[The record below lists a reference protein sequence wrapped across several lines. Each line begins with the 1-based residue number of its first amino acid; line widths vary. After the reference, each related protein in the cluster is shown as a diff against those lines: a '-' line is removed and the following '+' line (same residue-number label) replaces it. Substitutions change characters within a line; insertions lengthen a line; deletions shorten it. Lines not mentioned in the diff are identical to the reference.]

1 MASATFAHLQIPLED
16 VKKGTDNFAVSNI
29 IGKGG
34 FGAAYKGQLLW
45 SGKSIKIAALRL
57 DRKLGLGGLE
67 FWNEISVLSDL
78 KHTNLVSLIGFCDE
92 NHEKIIVI
100 KHEENGSLREHL
112 NNPNL
117 TLTQRLRISVG
128 VARALSYLYHDE
140 GRGYSVI
147 HCNINT
153 STILLDHDWEAKLS
167 GFTFSIKQSDSQID
181 QVVLCEPIGIAGYVD
196 PAIEKIRGASHT
208 SDIYSFGV
216 VLCEML
222 CGREAFIPKHINSVL
237 APLVKDLIE
246 NHKLLDII
254 PLYLHNQ
261 MVSRSSWYGYAGAAY
276 SCINDE
282 PAHRPNIKY
291 TLAVLEEAL
300 ELQLKRENQIL
311 GNNLEHFK
319 TALRDIK
326 SATENFSEKYG
337 INSNQDYNL
346 YKAELDHFDVK
357 NHSSVEENK
366 GKHQKRHNTVVIK
379 RFFYKFD
386 PQGEERFY
394 TNIRMLTSVK
404 HRNIVTLLGFC
415 VEACEMILVIENS
428 HEYLNDALMNIQV
441 RTLTWEKRLKI
452 CINVAHAL
460 KYLHSK
466 MIIHR
471 DICPWTIVL
480 DENLGAKIDDFFY
493 SVLSPTYQEDKPL
506 CLESN
511 GRQFYYIDQEYE
523 EDNKLKSAYDVYSF
537 GVVLFEVLCGK
548 LANHPIYL
556 TESEKGL
563 SHVVTQRYNMGTL
576 KDMVDPLLIDENN
589 IIQNRG
595 PNQDSLD
602 TFIAIAFRCMAKTQD
617 KRPTMEN
624 VTQELE
630 KALYFQEHQETPD
643 VEQVVDKHEKTPERA
658 NESIHEERIQCPN
671 PNQIVDELETALEVK
686 STHAIPGKNLEHL
699 KIHLTDIKFA
709 TNNFSET
716 CIIGYDELYTCYRAE
731 LENFYKQNPV
741 VVKRFS
747 YRHGLKREKEF
758 ATEIEVLTR
767 AKHPNIV
774 TLLGFCVEGSEMIIV
789 IDNLSNGFLG
799 DYFLNYNKLRLL
811 TWEKRLKICIDVGHA
826 LNYVHSGMEDQK
838 TIINRDICCRNIG
851 LDENW
856 TAKIVNFYV
865 SMFLHPSQVGLDP
878 CSEVRGRPYY
888 IDPEYKKTSKLQRE
902 SDVYSFGVVLFEILC
917 GNLACHPVYRR
928 GDDDGLASIARR
940 RLSTGTL
947 QDMIDPTLYTETSEN
962 NVILKKGPNKDSL
975 HIFINIANHCLAET
989 QIQRPTMNVVIEQ
1002 LKKALFFQ
1010 KYKDN
1015 RKFSLIDIKRATQN
1029 FHDDNFVG
1037 GGGFG
1042 KVYKGNLQDSDRE
1055 NTIVAKRLDT
1065 RLGQGEQQ
1073 FWNELQILLE
1083 YKHENIIGL
1092 VGYCDE
1098 DEEKIIVYQYAP
1110 RGSLDMYLN
1119 NASLTWVE
1127 RLNICIDVASALDFL
1142 HGGVGKQAKVIHR
1155 DIKTANI
1162 LLNNDGKAKLADFGL
1177 SLISPITQ
1185 KTYYVLDNVCGTLGY
1200 LDPHYKTTGFLTIE
1214 SDIYSFGV
1222 VLFEILCGRSTYSTH
1237 KHQGKFLS
1245 GFIKNKF
1252 KEGKQDELVF
1262 EQIREQINPKS
1273 LTIFQR
1279 IAYQCLHHEREKRL
1293 TTKKVLVEL
1302 KKALEFQNMA
1312 STMTKLN
1319 HLHITL
1325 EDIITATNSFHSD
1338 NIIGHHGFGTTYTG
1352 QLSRSGTLLKIA
1364 ARRFDYKHGEGDLK
1378 FLKEISML
1386 SDLKHTNLVSVIGF
1400 SDEKDEKVIITKYEG
1415 NGSLGQYL
1423 NISNLTWTQRLRICL
1438 GVARALSY
1446 LHYDEG
1452 RDYTIIHGNVNSDA
1466 ILLDEN
1472 WEAKLSSFEFSIK
1485 HLVCYKD
1492 HVGLCEHTST
1502 MGYMDP
1508 AIEKT
1513 GGVTHESDVYSF
1525 GVVLFETLCG
1535 RKAYVESEADRFLT
1549 LLAKYHYEN
1558 KTMHDII
1565 HPDLVIDPQSL
1576 IKYSAV
1582 AYSCL
1587 NEDRAC
1593 RPGMNHIVGE
1603 LEKALELHLSNE
1615 NMGINLEYLKN
1626 MKIRLTD
1633 IIFATD
1639 NFSKKYIISSSPCY
1653 TCYTAKLK
1661 NFEKQNHSS
1670 VVIKRFVSGQ
1680 DFQHGEHF
1688 VKEIELLT
1696 RVKHPNIVTL
1706 LGFCIDASERI
1717 LVLENFDNFFLD
1729 YHLIDTKK
1737 PFVLTWGQRLKIC
1750 IDIAHALNYLHS
1762 RMIIHRDI
1770 CSLNIELDQNW
1781 GAKISNFDNF
1791 IYLPPNQEDEALY
1804 LNKIA
1809 GRVYYV
1815 DPEYDKTGK
1824 LKRESDVY
1832 SFGVVLLEIL
1842 CGRVANDSIYETG
1855 SAKGLVVAARRSF
1868 CAGTLEEMIDPI
1880 LKGENGENNFVQ
1892 DRGPNK
1898 DSLRTFIE
1906 IAYRCVAETQDQRPT
1921 MKVVVKEL
1929 KKALFF
1935 QETS

>member
-16 VKKGTDNFAVSNI
+16 VKNGTDNFAVSNI

-34 FGAAYKGQLLW
+34 FGAAYKGQLLR

-92 NHEKIIVI
+92 NREKIIVI

-112 NNPNL
+112 NNPSL

-153 STILLDHDWEAKLS
+153 STILLDHNWEAKLS

-222 CGREAFIPKHINSVL
+222 CGREAFIPKHINSLL

-311 GNNLEHFK
+311 ENNLEHFK

-337 INSNQDYNL
+337 IKSDEDYNL

-366 GKHQKRHNTVVIK
+366 GKHQKRHRTVVVK

-452 CINVAHAL
+452 CIDVAHAL

-493 SVLSPTYQEDKPL
+493 SVLIPTYQDKLL

-511 GRQFYYIDQEYE
+511 GREFYYIDLEYE

-563 SHVVTQRYNMGTL
+563 SHVVTQRYNIGTL
-576 KDMVDPLLIDENN
+576 KDMVDPLLNDETDENN

-671 PNQIVDELETALEVK
+671 PNQIVDELETALEAK
-686 STHAIPGKNLEHL
+686 STHAIP
-699 KIHLTDIKFA
+699 
-709 TNNFSET
+709 
-716 CIIGYDELYTCYRAE
+716 
-731 LENFYKQNPV
+731 
-741 VVKRFS
+741 
-747 YRHGLKREKEF
+747 
-758 ATEIEVLTR
+758 
-767 AKHPNIV
+767 
-774 TLLGFCVEGSEMIIV
+774 
-789 IDNLSNGFLG
+789 
-799 DYFLNYNKLRLL
+799 
-811 TWEKRLKICIDVGHA
+811 
-826 LNYVHSGMEDQK
+826 
-838 TIINRDICCRNIG
+838 
-851 LDENW
+851 
-856 TAKIVNFYV
+856 
-865 SMFLHPSQVGLDP
+865 
-878 CSEVRGRPYY
+878 
-888 IDPEYKKTSKLQRE
+888 
-902 SDVYSFGVVLFEILC
+902 
-917 GNLACHPVYRR
+917 
-928 GDDDGLASIARR
+928 
-940 RLSTGTL
+940 
-947 QDMIDPTLYTETSEN
+947 
-962 NVILKKGPNKDSL
+962 
-975 HIFINIANHCLAET
+975 
-989 QIQRPTMNVVIEQ
+989 
-1002 LKKALFFQ
+1002 

-1015 RKFSLIDIKRATQN
+1015 RKFSLIDIKCATQN

-1200 LDPHYKTTGFLTIE
+1200 LDPHYKTTRFLTIE

-1222 VLFEILCGRSTYSTH
+1222 VLFEILCGRSTYSTR

-1262 EQIREQINPKS
+1262 EQIREQIDPKS

-1279 IAYQCLHHEREKRL
+1279 IAYQCLHHEREKRP

-1325 EDIITATNSFHSD
+1325 EDIITATNSFHND
-1338 NIIGHHGFGTTYTG
+1338 NIIGHHGFGTTYIG

-1364 ARRFDYKHGEGDLK
+1364 ARRFDSKHGEGDLK

-1386 SDLKHTNLVSVIGF
+1386 SDLKHTNLVSIIGF

-1423 NISNLTWTQRLRICL
+1423 NISNLTWTQRLRICV

-1492 HVGLCEHTST
+1492 HVWLCEHTST

-1549 LLAKYHYEN
+1549 PLAKYHYEN

-1603 LEKALELHLSNE
+1603 LEKALELQLSNE

-1626 MKIRLTD
+1626 LKIRLTD

-1661 NFEKQNHSS
+1661 NFESQNHSS

-1680 DFQHGEHF
+1680 DFEHGEHF

-1762 RMIIHRDI
+1762 QMIIHRDI

-1832 SFGVVLLEIL
+1832 SFGVVLFEIL